1 MMINA
6 FIFDLDGVI
15 VSTSENH
22 FKAWKKIA
30 DSLSIPFNIKENEKI
45 KGLSRL
51 DSLNEIIKLG
61 EVKLKKSEK
70 ELLLKKK
77 NQDYLDSLSNL
88 SEKNL
93 ICGVEDVLNK
103 SKKKNIKLSIGSSSR
118 NARYIL
124 NKLNILHYFD
134 AIFDGTNVKNPK
146 PNPEVFL
153 KSSSY
158 FKLCPSRCLV
168 FEDSLSGVLAANK
181 GGFNVVA
188 VGNKKLSKIADYYID
203 DFVDF
208 EFDKICKS

>member
-15 VSTSENH
+15 VSTAENH
-22 FKAWKKIA
+22 FNAWKKIA
-30 DSLSIPFNIKENEKI
+30 DSLSISFNEKENEKI

-51 DSLNEIIKLG
+51 NSLNEILKLG

-77 NQDYLDSLSNL
+77 NKDYLDSLSNL

-93 ICGVEDVLNK
+93 ICGVKNVLDQTK
-103 SKKKNIKLSIGSSSR
+103 QKNIKLAIGSSSK
-118 NARYIL
+118 NAKFIL
-124 NKLNILHYFD
+124 NKLNIIHYFD
-134 AIFDGTNVKNPK
+134 VIFDGTNVKNPK
-146 PNPEVFL
+146 PSPEVFL
-153 KSSSY
+153 KSSNY
-158 FKLCPSRCLV
+158 FKLCTTKCLV
-168 FEDSLSGVLAANK
+168 FEDSLSGVQAAKK

-188 VGNKKLSKIADYYID
+188 VGNKKISKIADYYID

>member
-1 MMINA
+1 MTINA

-15 VSTSENH
+15 VSTADNH

-30 DSLSIPFNIKENEKI
+30 DSLSISFNVKENEKI

-51 DSLNEIIKLG
+51 DSLNEILKLG

-70 ELLLKKK
+70 ELLLQKK
-77 NQDYLDSLSNL
+77 NKDYLDSLSNL
-88 SEKNL
+88 SKKNL
-93 ICGVEDVLNK
+93 IFGIENFLNQTK
-103 SKKKNIKLSIGSSSR
+103 QKNIRLSIGSSSR

-124 NKLNILHYFD
+124 NKLNLLHYFD
-134 AIFDGTNVKNPK
+134 VIFDGTNVKNPK

-158 FKLCPSRCLV
+158 FKLCSSKCLV
-168 FEDSLSGVLAANK
+168 FEDSLSGVLAAKK

>member
-1 MMINA
+1 MTINA

-15 VSTSENH
+15 VSTADNH

-30 DSLSIPFNIKENEKI
+30 DSLSISFNVKENEKI

-51 DSLNEIIKLG
+51 DSLNEILKLG

-77 NQDYLDSLSNL
+77 NKDYLDSLSNL

-93 ICGVEDVLNK
+93 IFGIENFLNQTK
-103 SKKKNIKLSIGSSSR
+103 QKNIKLSIGSSSR
-118 NARYIL
+118 NARFIL
-124 NKLNILHYFD
+124 NKLNLLHYFD
-134 AIFDGTNVKNPK
+134 VIFDGTNVKNPK

-158 FKLCPSRCLV
+158 FKLCSSKCLV
-168 FEDSLSGVLAANK
+168 FEDSLSGVLAAKK

>member
-15 VSTSENH
+15 VSTAENH
-22 FKAWKKIA
+22 FNAWKKIA
-30 DSLSIPFNIKENEKI
+30 NSLSISFNEKENEKI

-51 DSLNEIIKLG
+51 DSLNEILKLG

-70 ELLLKKK
+70 ELLLQKK
-77 NQDYLDSLSNL
+77 NKDYLDSLSNL
-88 SEKNL
+88 SKKNL
-93 ICGVEDVLNK
+93 IFGIENFLNQTK
-103 SKKKNIKLSIGSSSR
+103 QKNIRLSIGSSSR

-124 NKLNILHYFD
+124 NKLNLLHYFD
-134 AIFDGTNVKNPK
+134 VIFDGTNVKNPK

-158 FKLCPSRCLV
+158 FKLCSSKCLV
-168 FEDSLSGVLAANK
+168 FEDSLSGVLAAKK

>member
-6 FIFDLDGVI
+6 FVFDLDGVI
-15 VSTSENH
+15 VSTAENH
-22 FKAWKKIA
+22 FNAWKKIA
-30 DSLSIPFNIKENEKI
+30 DSLSIPFNEKENEKI

-51 DSLNEIIKLG
+51 DSLNEILKLG

-77 NQDYLDSLSNL
+77 NKDYLDSLSNL

-93 ICGVEDVLNK
+93 ICGIKNVLNQTK
-103 SKKKNIKLSIGSSSR
+103 QKNIKLSIGSSSR
-118 NARYIL
+118 NAKFIL

-134 AIFDGTNVKNPK
+134 VIFDGTNVKNPK

-158 FKLCPSRCLV
+158 FKLCTSRCLV
-168 FEDSLSGVLAANK
+168 FEDSLSGVQAAKK

-188 VGNKKLSKIADYYID
+188 VGNKKISKIADYYID
-203 DFVDF
+203 DFEDF